1 MEREPA
7 EVDVVVAGSGA
18 AGMTAAL
25 TAAHLGLSVLV
36 IEKTGF
42 FGGSTARSGG
52 GIWAPGNTVLRDAGV
67 TDTPEQARAYLA
79 YVASGVP
86 AGRREALI
94 EHGPDMLSLVLA
106 MTPLRFAWVPGYA
119 DYYPEAPGGLAA
131 GRSIEP
137 VPLDGRVL
145 GAELAHLGR
154 PYLPSPVAITQAE
167 YRWLSLGRH
176 PRAVGAGLRVAARAA
191 RTRLLGHRMLSL
203 GQALAAGLRAGLLAS
218 GVPVWLDTPLT
229 GLEVRDGRVT
239 GVRATRGGEPVLIRA
254 RRGVLLASGGFERN
268 EEMRRQYQRAGA
280 EWTTGA
286 AGNTGDGIRAGLE
299 LGAAT
304 GLMDDAWWG
313 PSIPLPGG
321 PYFCLAERSLP
332 GCVLVNAAGQRFVNE
347 SAPYVDAVHAMYDA
361 DTPENPHIPAWLV
374 FDQRYRDRYVFAGL
388 PPRQAAPPPLV
399 RRRGGGPRGRP
410 GRARPRGG
418 RGRRGPGQD
427 REQVQRVRRGRPGR
441 GLRPRRLGLRPLLRR
456 PAQGQPQPGPA
467 GPAAVLRRQDRPR
480 RPGHQGRP
488 EHRRAGPGA
497 PRGRHRDR
505 GPVRRGQRERVG
517 DGPQLRRRRRDDR
530 PGHDVR
536 LHRRPHHGGRAG
548 RSGPAYPPEGDSRSA
563 RRAGP
568 CEQGRTR
575 RVAMAETTPF
585 TIGAGA
591 SCTDGGCGKVNRVV
605 VDPLTRTVTHL
616 VVEPKR
622 RHGSARLVPL
632 DLVDATTGD
641 IRLRC
646 TLAEFEELDPAEET
660 RFLPGTSGYEGY
672 DQGQVLVMPY
682 YNMGMADAYCGPMT
696 VTYDAVPLG
705 EVEVRRGEHVHA
717 TDGHIGKVQGLV
729 IDPESHHVTHVLLQ
743 EGHLWGRKE
752 VAIPISAVTG
762 VDDGIRLNITKHE
775 VQDLPPVDIH
785 HLDG

>member
-176 PRAVGAGLRVAARAA
+176 PRAVSAGLRVAARAA

-218 GVPVWLDTPLT
+218 SVPVWLDTPLT

-239 GVRATRGGEPVLIRA
+239 GVRATRGGEPALIRA
-254 RRGVLLASGGFERN
+254 RRGVLVASGGFERN
-268 EEMRRQYQRAGA
+268 EEMRRRYQRAGS

-361 DTPENPHIPAWLV
+361 DTPENPHIPAWLI

-388 PPRQAAPPPLV
+388 PPG
-399 RRRGGGPRGRP
+399 RRLP
-410 GRARPRGG
+410 GRWYAAGTVVRADDLAGLARAAGVDAEGLVKTVSRFNEFAAAGRDEDFGRGDSAYDRYYGDPRRANPNLAPLARPPFYAVKIVPGDLGTKGG
-418 RGRRGPGQD
+418 LSTDERARVLRADGTPVEGLFAAGNASASVMGRSYASAG
-427 REQVQRVRRGRPGR
+427 
-441 GLRPRRLGLRPLLRR
+441 
-456 PAQGQPQPGPA
+456 ATIGPA
-467 GPAAVLRRQDRPR
+467 MTFGYIAALTM
-480 RPGHQGRP
+480 
-488 EHRRAGPGA
+488 AA
-497 PRGRHRDR
+497 
-505 GPVRRGQRERVG
+505 
-517 DGPQLRRRRRDDR
+517 
-530 PGHDVR
+530 
-536 LHRRPHHGGRAG
+536 
-548 RSGPAYPPEGDSRSA
+548 A
-563 RRAGP
+563 R
-568 CEQGRTR
+568 
-575 RVAMAETTPF
+575 
-585 TIGAGA
+585 
-591 SCTDGGCGKVNRVV
+591 
-605 VDPLTRTVTHL
+605 
-616 VVEPKR
+616 
-622 RHGSARLVPL
+622 
-632 DLVDATTGD
+632 
-641 IRLRC
+641 
-646 TLAEFEELDPAEET
+646 
-660 RFLPGTSGYEGY
+660 
-672 DQGQVLVMPY
+672 
-682 YNMGMADAYCGPMT
+682 
-696 VTYDAVPLG
+696 
-705 EVEVRRGEHVHA
+705 
-717 TDGHIGKVQGLV
+717 
-729 IDPESHHVTHVLLQ
+729 
-743 EGHLWGRKE
+743 
-752 VAIPISAVTG
+752 
-762 VDDGIRLNITKHE
+762 
-775 VQDLPPVDIH
+775 
-785 HLDG
+785 